1 MFMGDRR
8 EAFAARRELMGYTQE
23 SLAAAVGVEFSTVGR
38 WERGDLTPQPYRRPR
53 IAKALGISLEELGT
67 LLASAPSRQMT
78 APPSAAVPAR
88 AANAGAGG
96 PLDTQPT
103 AHGGAQVRLE
113 AAAPRAGGRLFG
125 REAVPVQPDLA
136 ETDDMNRRDLLR
148 LFTMSGAL
156 LALPAVEPVLA
167 DVDRL
172 AAVARTGAVDSAAAA
187 EFAQFNSHL
196 WRVYALAPTKSE
208 VLPLVRAQLDVL
220 STGLRHPQTPAIR
233 QRLCELSADLFQLA
247 GEIFFDG
254 DRYTDAAHCY
264 TLAATAGKE
273 ADAPDLWS
281 CALTRH
287 AFIAVYERQFDE
299 AAPLLE
305 LAANLARRGDPAL
318 STRQWIAAVQAETFA
333 GLGDLDACQRAL
345 DTAAEVQHL
354 QGPVHNGGWLRFD
367 GSRLAE
373 ERGTCYVNLGRYDLA
388 EAALTDALASVLTAR
403 RKAGVLTDLAMI
415 GVHRRNPDQVA
426 TYADAA
432 LATARQT
439 GSGVIARKL
448 RGLQPHLAPLLTDQQ
463 IQRLDA
469 EITELVGNRA
479 A

>member
-53 IAKALGISLEELGT
+53 IAKALGLTLEELGT
-67 LLASAPSRQMT
+67 LLAPTPSGPNGTSAVVLAQI
-78 APPSAAVPAR
+78 
-88 AANAGAGG
+88 AGADVL
-96 PLDTQPT
+96 PAQPN
-103 AHGGAQVRLE
+103 
-113 AAAPRAGGRLFG
+113 
-125 REAVPVQPDLA
+125 LA

-148 LFTMSGAL
+148 LFSMTGAL
-156 LALPAVEPVLA
+156 LALPAAESAVCDAE
-167 DVDRL
+167 RL
-172 AAVARTGAVDSAAAA
+172 AAAARTGAVDSTAVA
-187 EFAQFNSHL
+187 EFEQLNSHL
-196 WRVYALAPTKSE
+196 WRVYAFASTKSQ

-220 STGLRHPQTPAIR
+220 SEGLRRPQTAATR

-264 TLAATAGKE
+264 TLAATASKE
-273 ADAPDLWS
+273 ANTPDLWA

-287 AFIAVYERQFDE
+287 AFIAVYERRFNE
-299 AAPLLE
+299 AAPILE
-305 LAANLARRGDPAL
+305 LAADLARRGNPGL
-318 STRQWIAAVQAETFA
+318 STRHWIAVVQAETFA

-354 QGPVHNGGWLRFD
+354 QEPVHNGGWLRFD

-373 ERGTCYVNLGRYDLA
+373 ERGTCYVTLGRPDLA
-388 EAALTDALASVLTAR
+388 EAALTDALAGNLTAR

-415 GVHRRNPDQVA
+415 GVHRRDTDQIVN
-426 TYADAA
+426 YASAV

-439 GSGVIARKL
+439 GSGVVVRKL
-448 RGLQPHLAPLLTDQQ
+448 RGLQPHLAPLLTNQQ
-463 IQRLDA
+463 IQQLDA
-469 EITELVGNRA
+469 EINSLIGSHA